1 MAFDFDQGIDRR
13 HSDSL
18 KWHKYGDRDVLPLWV
33 ADTDFRSP
41 PCIIEAIKQRA
52 DHGVFGYGATPHGL
66 IDITISRLA
75 QRYGWQIEPEWIVLL
90 PGVVSGLN
98 LSVRAFT
105 ESSQST
111 VAPTPIYPPFRAAA
125 RLAQRAQVNLPLQ
138 LQQDRWVMQLDDS
151 QMQGN
156 ERLLMLCNPQNP
168 GGTVYRRDELEAQLA
183 FAQRHDLLV
192 CSDEIHCDLLLTPGV
207 QHIPFA
213 SLSEDAAQRSITLI
227 SPSKTFNIAGLGA
240 SMAIIPHPELRK
252 RFKQVREGIVPGVD
266 ILALV
271 AAEAAW
277 RGGDAWLADQ
287 LAYLRT
293 NRDWLVQ
300 QVNALPELSMV
311 APEASYLGWI
321 DASQLDVASPALY
334 FEKHGLGFS
343 PGRDFGDDR
352 FVRFNFGCT
361 HATLQQAVSRLQQ
374 AVVARR

>member
-138 LQQDRWVMQLDDS
+138 LQQDRWAMQLDDS

-277 RGGDAWLADQ
+277 RDGDGWLADQ
-287 LAYLRT
+287 LVYLRT

-374 AVVARR
+374 AVAARR